1 MIKEVTATGKDV
13 AEAMANARQSLGVDE
28 LTDVNFEILYLGR
41 KGFMGFGAKDAQV
54 KVWIEIPEK
63 EERRKKHDRKNRHER
78 NDKPA
83 NVNNEAANDNAT
95 SEATENA
102 DNTAEAP
109 KQSQNKK
116 KKHKKKPA
124 NNQNNNS
131 GEQKPKSQVIP
142 ECELKFERRDVA
154 EGEDMSYDFIRT
166 VILDIGLNAT
176 AELYSCDDGTR
187 RITIKGEDASTL
199 IGHHGDT
206 LDALQYLA
214 NLASARKNVHGER
227 DKSRVTLDIE
237 GYRAKRE
244 ETLRALARR
253 MAQKALRNR
262 RSVMLEPMSAYE
274 RRIIHSEIQ
283 SIEGVSTNSIGSDN
297 NRKIVIFLT
306 DKKPQGIFE
315 EEKTTPLAEEF
326 APTEDDVRIDD
337 IDESVIADTDENETE
352 TVKQTYPD
360 ESETYADTIDDSDI
374 K

>member
-1 MIKEVTATGKDV
+1 MIKEIIATGQDV
-13 AEAMANARQSLGVDE
+13 AEAQANARQLLGASE
-28 LTDVNFEILYLGR
+28 LDDVKFEIIYLGR
-41 KGFMGFGAKDAQV
+41 KGFMGFGSKPAQV
-54 KVWIEIPEK
+54 KAYIEIPEK
-63 EERRKKHDRKNRHER
+63 EERRKRADRKKER
-78 NDKPA
+78 RERPE
-83 NVNNEAANDNAT
+83 NVAPV
-95 SEATENA
+95 TE
-102 DNTAEAP
+102 TAEAP
-109 KQSQNKK
+109 KPHTSKN
-116 KKHKKKPA
+116 KKHKKKPHQSTQRA
-124 NNQNNNS
+124 SEDN
-131 GEQKPKSQVIP
+131 KPKAQVIP

-214 NLASARKNVHGER
+214 NLASAKKNVHGER

-253 MAQKALRNR
+253 MAAKALKNR

-283 SIEGVSTNSIGSDN
+283 GIEGVSTNSIGSDN

-315 EEKTTPLAEEF
+315 EETVSPVEEIAEELVT
-326 APTEDDVRIDD
+326 TEV
-337 IDESVIADTDENETE
+337 TE
-352 TVKQTYPD
+352 T
-360 ESETYADTIDDSDI
+360 ADAE
-374 K
+374 

>member
-1 MIKEVTATGKDV
+1 MIKEIIATGQDV
-13 AEAMANARQSLGVDE
+13 AEAQANARQLLGASE
-28 LTDVNFEILYLGR
+28 LDDVKFEIIYLGR
-41 KGFMGFGAKDAQV
+41 KGFMGFGSKPAQV
-54 KVWIEIPEK
+54 KAYIEIPEK
-63 EERRKKHDRKNRHER
+63 EERRKRNDRKKER
-78 NDKPA
+78 R
-83 NVNNEAANDNAT
+83 ER
-95 SEATENA
+95 TENVA
-102 DNTAEAP
+102 PVSETVSTDAETTAETTEAP
-109 KQSQNKK
+109 KSNTQKN
-116 KKHKKKPA
+116 KKHKKKPQGNTQRA
-124 NNQNNNS
+124 NEDS
-131 GEQKPKSQVIP
+131 KPKSQVIP

-214 NLASARKNVHGER
+214 NLASAKKNVHGER

-253 MAQKALRNR
+253 MAAKALKNR

-283 SIEGVSTNSIGSDN
+283 NIEGVSTNSIGSDN

-315 EEKTTPLAEEF
+315 EETVAPVEELAEELVT
-326 APTEDDVRIDD
+326 TEVTESTDV
-337 IDESVIADTDENETE
+337 E
-352 TVKQTYPD
+352 
-360 ESETYADTIDDSDI
+360 
-374 K
+374 